1 MALTVRRHDA
11 TTSQRY
17 AIMKPAKPKPIPEII
32 RAAIE
37 RVTGDP
43 YQARREIVQAILD
56 DLAAAGY
63 AITRRRGPA
72 NAQRDSHER

>member
-1 MALTVRRHDA
+1 
-11 TTSQRY
+11 
-17 AIMKPAKPKPIPEII
+17 MKPAKTQPVHAII

-43 YQARREIVQAILD
+43 HQARREVVQAILY

-63 AITRRRGPA
+63 VISP
-72 NAQRDSHER
+72 QRAAKAVKGQP

>member
-1 MALTVRRHDA
+1 MK
-11 TTSQRY
+11 TSKR
-17 AIMKPAKPKPIPEII
+17 KPVPEII

-43 YQARREIVQAILD
+43 HQARREIVQAILD

-63 AITRRRGPA
+63 AITRKRGPA
-72 NAQRDSHER
+72 NTPKDSHER

>member
-1 MALTVRRHDA
+1 
-11 TTSQRY
+11 
-17 AIMKPAKPKPIPEII
+17 MKTIKHKPVPEII

-43 YQARREIVQAILD
+43 HQARREVVQAILD

-63 AITRRRGPA
+63 AITR
-72 NAQRDSHER
+72 QRAAGAPKGQP

>member
-1 MALTVRRHDA
+1 M
-11 TTSQRY
+11 
-17 AIMKPAKPKPIPEII
+17 PEII

-43 YQARREIVQAILD
+43 HQARREIVQAILD

-63 AITRRRGPA
+63 AITRRQGPA
-72 NAQRDSHER
+72 NKPKGQP

>member
-1 MALTVRRHDA
+1 
-11 TTSQRY
+11 
-17 AIMKPAKPKPIPEII
+17 MKPIRPRTVPDII

-43 YQARREIVQAILD
+43 HQARREIVQAIVD

-63 AITRRRGPA
+63 AITRSQGRA
-72 NAQRDSHER
+72 NTPKGQP

>member
-1 MALTVRRHDA
+1 
-11 TTSQRY
+11 
-17 AIMKPAKPKPIPEII
+17 MKPAKPQPVPEII

-43 YQARREIVQAILD
+43 YLARREIVQAIID

-63 AITRRRGPA
+63 AITRGQEPA
-72 NAQRDSHER
+72 NPPIGQP

>member
-1 MALTVRRHDA
+1 
-11 TTSQRY
+11 
-17 AIMKPAKPKPIPEII
+17 MKRSKQQPVPEII

-43 YQARREIVQAILD
+43 HQARREIVQAILD

-63 AITRRRGPA
+63 AITRSRGPV
-72 NAQRDSHER
+72 NTPKDSHER

>member
-1 MALTVRRHDA
+1 M
-11 TTSQRY
+11 TSQRY
-17 AIMKPAKPKPIPEII
+17 AIMKPVKPKPVPDII

-43 YQARREIVQAILD
+43 HQARREIVQAIID

-63 AITRRRGPA
+63 AITYSQGRA
-72 NAQRDSHER
+72 NIPKGQP

>member
-1 MALTVRRHDA
+1 
-11 TTSQRY
+11 
-17 AIMKPAKPKPIPEII
+17 MKTRKHKRVPEII

-43 YQARREIVQAILD
+43 HQACREIVQAIID

-63 AITRRRGPA
+63 AITRSQGHA
-72 NAQRDSHER
+72 NTPKGQP

>member
-1 MALTVRRHDA
+1 
-11 TTSQRY
+11 
-17 AIMKPAKPKPIPEII
+17 MKPAKPPPVPEII

-43 YQARREIVQAILD
+43 HQARWEIVQAIID

-63 AITRRRGPA
+63 AITRGQEPA
-72 NAQRDSHER
+72 NPPKGQP

>member
-1 MALTVRRHDA
+1 
-11 TTSQRY
+11 
-17 AIMKPAKPKPIPEII
+17 MKTIKHKPVPEII

-43 YQARREIVQAILD
+43 HQARREVVQAILD

-63 AITRRRGPA
+63 AIAPQRVA
-72 NAQRDSHER
+72 NAPKGQP

>member
-1 MALTVRRHDA
+1 
-11 TTSQRY
+11 
-17 AIMKPAKPKPIPEII
+17 MKPVKSQPVPDII

-43 YQARREIVQAILD
+43 YLARREIVQAILD

-63 AITRRRGPA
+63 AITSGQEPA
-72 NAQRDSHER
+72 NPPEGQP

>member
-1 MALTVRRHDA
+1 
-11 TTSQRY
+11 
-17 AIMKPAKPKPIPEII
+17 MKSAKPKPIPDII

-43 YQARREIVQAILD
+43 HQARREVVQAILD

-63 AITRRRGPA
+63 AITRSQGRA
-72 NAQRDSHER
+72 NTPKGQP